1 MSEIRSMMGKC
12 EYCGAEIGVMA
23 KHQAE
28 ANEIASEKCDCS
40 GARTAQRKRMLTEK
54 LEELA
59 GKKCEELGF
68 RPVDVEIKDAIET
81 IGKMVIDSRLQ
92 NVAVKVDGTVIN
104 IKGGAKVKISRKYT
118 HEEAEEIE

>member
-1 MSEIRSMMGKC
+1 MSEIKSMMGKC

-23 KHQAE
+23 KNQAE
-28 ANEIASEKCDCS
+28 ANELASEKCDCS
-40 GARTAQRKRMLTEK
+40 GARTAQKKRMLAEK

-68 RPVDVEIKDAIET
+68 RPVDDDIRKLFDR
-81 IGKMVIDSRLQ
+81 IGKMVIDGRIQ